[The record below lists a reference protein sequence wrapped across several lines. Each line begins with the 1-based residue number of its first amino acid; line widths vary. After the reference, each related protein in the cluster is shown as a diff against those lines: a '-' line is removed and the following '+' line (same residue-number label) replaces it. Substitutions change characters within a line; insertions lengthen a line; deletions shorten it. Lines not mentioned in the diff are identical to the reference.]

1 MAFSL
6 LTVLAV
12 VAFIPVC
19 FQQTITV
26 EGYFGNVRKQ
36 TFEIFDTEANVL
48 EAFEFCKVNGMVK
61 ANTNPFTFKYV
72 RAKLQEFGWPPDR
85 PIQYPVYDPGD
96 ATSQWYDV
104 NRCAVYRR
112 DDGLLTPENANN
124 TCAKLV
130 MDPLSDYLWQP
141 VHCSTRLPFMCNK
154 GHNIQYTG
162 NETYLGTQIDRNATG
177 VGFSVF
183 ENRTTPGDCEHHCL
197 FVVRTCIAVEVLQI
211 NDSFWECTAAHINF
225 NEFVHLNMSIQISL
239 IPAPNNY
246 TVYVKGLNQ
255 SDEVIINNGTSL
267 PRSMN
272 FTEADLGCTFDF
284 NFPTTTIA
292 PNCSCLCNYH
302 NYTDAELQAWIE
314 QLKSELL
321 LNKRALSSS
330 ARKKISASD
339 PRASS
344 QAIGSIGA
352 LVIVTI
358 VGIIV
363 FPDIPLILKQVK
375 HLTKR

>member
-1 MAFSL
+1 MSEIYYFH
-6 LTVLAV
+6 
-12 VAFIPVC
+12 
-19 FQQTITV
+19 FQSKILMNHKAI
-26 EGYFGNVRKQ
+26 YNMSRR
-36 TFEIFDTEANVL
+36 N
-48 EAFEFCKVNGMVK
+48 KVN
-61 ANTNPFTFKYV
+61 
-72 RAKLQEFGWPPDR
+72 WSIR
-85 PIQYPVYDPGD
+85 PMILSSCRFSIIQG
-96 ATSQWYDV
+96 
-104 NRCAVYRR
+104 
-112 DDGLLTPENANN
+112 
-124 TCAKLV
+124 
-130 MDPLSDYLWQP
+130 
-141 VHCSTRLPFMCNK
+141 
-154 GHNIQYTG
+154 
-162 NETYLGTQIDRNATG
+162 
-177 VGFSVF
+177 
-183 ENRTTPGDCEHHCL
+183 
-197 FVVRTCIAVEVLQI
+197 
-211 NDSFWECTAAHINF
+211 
-225 NEFVHLNMSIQISL
+225 
-239 IPAPNNY
+239 
-246 TVYVKGLNQ
+246 
-255 SDEVIINNGTSL
+255 
-267 PRSMN
+267 
-272 FTEADLGCTFDF
+272 TFDF